1 MLSSFSGERDEDTLW
16 LFTFLPQ
23 EDRRREELKEAK
35 HEAAWLKSLEIWKKR
50 KVGNQCFLANKV
62 SRMLLNSL
70 MFSVKTVSAVINASR

>member
-23 EDRRREELKEAK
+23 EDRRREELKEAN

-50 KVGNQCFLANKV
+50 KVGNQRFLANKV
-62 SRMLLNSL
+62 SRLPLAAVFGENS
-70 MFSVKTVSAVINASR
+70 FCCD